1 MWAPFGTRAICDC
14 TGHIPVKLADG
25 ELGKGLT
32 GKMNVAL
39 FRMRK
44 KALGLGGWGGEQRR

>member
-32 GKMNVAL
+32 AKMNVAL

-44 KALGLGGWGGEQRR
+44 KAFGLGGWGGEQRR